1 MRKAVAC
8 KLLIKK
14 EVASLE
20 NIVTTIE
27 VIYMTIII
35 IDSLKVFIDWYVDHR
50 LDKREKDNK
59 KRRRSCK
66 DTQR

>member
-27 VIYMTIII
+27 VIYMTIVI
-35 IDSLKVFIDWYVDHR
+35 IDFLKVFIDWYVDHR